1 MIVFCCFCVGILW
14 YIVGTENEKRV
25 HGVVTTIS
33 ADEFVFEDE
42 KQNEYSIQKKEFD
55 FTKKQLKAKD
65 KIVIK
70 FEGEIL
76 EISPAKFK
84 KVINIEKEKD

>member
-1 MIVFCCFCVGILW
+1 MFLRASSYLKMKNRTNIIF
-14 YIVGTENEKRV
+14 K
-25 HGVVTTIS
+25 
-33 ADEFVFEDE
+33 
-42 KQNEYSIQKKEFD
+42 KKEFD

-65 KIVIK
+65 KIIIK

-84 KVINIEKEKD
+84 KVINIEKEKDSSYV

>member
-1 MIVFCCFCVGILW
+1 MKNRTNIVF
-14 YIVGTENEKRV
+14 K
-25 HGVVTTIS
+25 
-33 ADEFVFEDE
+33 
-42 KQNEYSIQKKEFD
+42 KKE
-55 FTKKQLKAKD
+55 LKAKD